1 MILGSVGSSLRTPGT
16 DASNVRGTPLRVRSD
31 IQSDR
36 RLRTVNLPSQAE
48 GTPMSQG
55 NETRKSS

>member
-55 NETRKSS
+55 N